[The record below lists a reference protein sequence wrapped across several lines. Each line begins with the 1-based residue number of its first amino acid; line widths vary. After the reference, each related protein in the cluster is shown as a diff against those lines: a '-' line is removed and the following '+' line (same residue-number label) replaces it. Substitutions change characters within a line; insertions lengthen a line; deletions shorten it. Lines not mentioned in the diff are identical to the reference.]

1 MRTAGM
7 ADGHVLS
14 PCRHCYY
21 GLQPVER
28 LTGAKRKTRL
38 IRCFCPT
45 HPPAGPPSSL
55 YRGGASLGGS
65 ARGRCPRRPQRPF
78 RRRMPGGRAFAVRGH
93 VRGQGARTGRMTIRP
108 RGCPALPPS
117 GPCVRKGR
125 ATIRTRGCPSGHPL
139 SRVCLGSIRG
149 ARGRQCGSAAVPP
162 SG

>member
-28 LTGAKRKTRL
+28 LAGAKRKTRL

-55 YRGGASLGGS
+55 YRGGASLGG
-65 ARGRCPRRPQRPF
+65 RCPGVPGARSGRSAG
-78 RRRMPGGRAFAVRGH
+78 RMPEGRAFAVRGH
-93 VRGQGARTGRMTIRP
+93 VRGQGARTGPMTIRP
-108 RGCPALPPS
+108 RRCPALPPS

-149 ARGRQCGSAAVPP
+149 VRGRQCGSAAVPP